1 MVLTKEFR
9 ICMPMTVEEY
19 RIGQL
24 YMIARH
30 SYEQSSGGEG
40 VEVIANEE
48 INDEVNG
55 NGQFTEKRIH
65 LSSHLPYWLQSI
77 IPKVFYITEK
87 AWNYYPYTITG
98 MFETICCLIFNLYFE
113 LRFFKV
119 YFFFFMFGNI
129 EYTCSFLPKFSVS
142 IQTRYEDNNG
152 TSENCLGLT
161 QEELEQREVDV
172 IDIGYDEIK
181 PHHYKENE
189 DPKLFKSVKTER
201 GPLVE
206 GWRDSHKPIMCCYK
220 LVNTKFEVWGLQ
232 TKVEDYVQTAIR
244 EILLLGHRQAF
255 TWMDEWYN
263 MTIEDVRNYEKD
275 MQEKTNLKVI
285 TALENSQNNEETETC
300 KSQAATPKTPNS
312 PKTPSSASAES
323 KSWFSWG

>member
-1 MVLTKEFR
+1 
-9 ICMPMTVEEY
+9 
-19 RIGQL
+19 
-24 YMIARH
+24 
-30 SYEQSSGGEG
+30 
-40 VEVIANEE
+40 
-48 INDEVNG
+48 
-55 NGQFTEKRIH
+55 
-65 LSSHLPYWLQSI
+65 
-77 IPKVFYITEK
+77 
-87 AWNYYPYTITG
+87 
-98 MFETICCLIFNLYFE
+98 
-113 LRFFKV
+113 
-119 YFFFFMFGNI
+119 
-129 EYTCSFLPKFSVS
+129 
-142 IQTRYEDNNG
+142 
-152 TSENCLGLT
+152 
-161 QEELEQREVDV
+161 
-172 IDIGYDEIK
+172 
-181 PHHYKENE
+181 
-189 DPKLFKSVKTER
+189 
-201 GPLVE
+201 
-206 GWRDSHKPIMCCYK
+206 MCCYK